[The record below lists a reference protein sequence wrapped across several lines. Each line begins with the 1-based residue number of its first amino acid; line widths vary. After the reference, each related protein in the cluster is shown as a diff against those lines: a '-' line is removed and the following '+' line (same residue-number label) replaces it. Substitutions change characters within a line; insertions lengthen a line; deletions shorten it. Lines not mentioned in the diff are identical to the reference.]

1 MIIGGGV
8 VPLFGKV
15 GWEVA
20 DATLAESPAKAAS
33 TRRGNPILEVS
44 PELEHLLRAR
54 DSVKGRRVARGVLEL
69 LCEPLNGI
77 HHARG
82 HLARV
87 GHDARRED
95 RGLGSPLKGLDTR
108 DLHESLVVSE
118 LGRFIR
124 CNGGGR
130 LAVHAIRLAR
140 GGGRNLAGM
149 ELLEEGESSL
159 QFT

>member
-95 RGLGSPLKGLDTR
+95 RKCWGIFIIL
-108 DLHESLVVSE
+108 ESFHNNYPAGQQDFE
-118 LGRFIR
+118 K
-124 CNGGGR
+124 
-130 LAVHAIRLAR
+130 AR
-140 GGGRNLAGM
+140 
-149 ELLEEGESSL
+149 
-159 QFT
+159 